1 MIQILVILFE
11 VVSDRIEEVMQ
22 IIDGHP
28 RLPLTIF
35 RAKYEMLVP
44 FSVPYWGRSE
54 AIFWQDSCCQVNF
67 LQLPTELIQE
77 LRARWLMMIIVV
89 IIIMFPTLQC
99 LDPWEFA
106 VRLSQQ
112 RCALS
117 AYLPSAVHC
126 TTCGG
131 SVVLI
136 IKLNFENKKS
146 GTQ

>member
-1 MIQILVILFE
+1 
-11 VVSDRIEEVMQ
+11 MQ
-22 IIDGHP
+22 IIDGHL
-28 RLPLTIF
+28 RLPMPIF

-77 LRARWLMMIIVV
+77 LRACWLMMMIILA

-117 AYLPSAVHC
+117 PYLPLLYIAQRVL
-126 TTCGG
+126 
-131 SVVLI
+131 VVLY
-136 IKLNFENKKS
+136 S
-146 GTQ
+146 

>member
-1 MIQILVILFE
+1 
-11 VVSDRIEEVMQ
+11 MQ
-22 IIDGHP
+22 NIDGHP

-44 FSVPYWGRSE
+44 FSVPYWRRSE

-77 LRARWLMMIIVV
+77 LRACWLMMNIIVV

-117 AYLPSAVHC
+117 AYLPLLYIAQRVL
-126 TTCGG
+126 
-131 SVVLI
+131 VVLY
-136 IKLNFENKKS
+136 S
-146 GTQ
+146 

>member
-1 MIQILVILFE
+1 
-11 VVSDRIEEVMQ
+11 MQ

-28 RLPLTIF
+28 RLPMTIF

-77 LRARWLMMIIVV
+77 LRACWFIILV

-126 TTCGG
+126 TTCAG
-131 SVVLI
+131 SVVI
-136 IKLNFENKKS
+136 TLNFENKKS